1 MIYPNRKTVITAI
14 ALTGAI
20 IIIFWIA
27 QGFKGFGNTQ
37 GDAVRQSETEYSIT
51 TFKLPDIVTFAGEKM
66 PLDNFDTRESLE
78 REILIS
84 AYRHSST
91 ILIIK
96 KSQQV
101 SSCNRKD
108 S

>member
-1 MIYPNRKTVITAI
+1 MIFG
-14 ALTGAI
+14 LT
-20 IIIFWIA
+20 
-27 QGFKGFGNTQ
+27 QGFKGLEIHEADT
-37 GDAVRQSETEYSIT
+37 VKQSVAEYSIKS
-51 TFKLPDIVTFAGEKM
+51 FKLPDDVTFAGEKM

-96 KSQQV
+96 ESQQV
-101 SSCNRKD
+101 SPGD
-108 S
+108 